1 MVLEKKQFNF
11 SELSKYHC
19 DFIKSMNNMIYYT
32 LLTQI
37 DNDIYNQ
44 IHLNVD
50 ERIRE
55 LKKENFNQ
63 IIK

>member
-1 MVLEKKQFNF
+1 
-11 SELSKYHC
+11 
-19 DFIKSMNNMIYYT
+19 MNNMIYYT